1 MLGAAALT
9 VALLPQMQHA
19 IGWAPD
25 AQTIAQLKHWSAAIA
40 ALGATLAALV
50 ANYAEKRSFAINARR
65 FDRMFVV
72 FDRARLRINAVLR
85 GGPGSVPEI
94 VGEIGREALVE
105 QADWLLIRRDR
116 PLSFVQS

>member
-1 MLGAAALT
+1 MVGGA
-9 VALLPQMQHA
+9 
-19 IGWAPD
+19 G
-25 AQTIAQLKHWSAAIA
+25 
-40 ALGATLAALV
+40 ALGATFAALV
-50 ANYAEKRSFAINARR
+50 ANYAEKRSFALNARR

-85 GGPGSVPEI
+85 GGPGSVSAI

-116 PLSFVQS
+116 PVSFVQS